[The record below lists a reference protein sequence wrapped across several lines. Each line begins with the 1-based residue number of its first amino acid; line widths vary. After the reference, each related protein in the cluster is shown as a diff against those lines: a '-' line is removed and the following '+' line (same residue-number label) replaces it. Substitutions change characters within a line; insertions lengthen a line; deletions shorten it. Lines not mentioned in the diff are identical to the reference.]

1 MNDSNMGMDLRR
13 WLYLGLSLLGMYFLM
28 GFFLGMP
35 GVLQVLIVSAQMSH
49 GAEVTVLNALA
60 SSFLQI
66 AVALFLLTRGKD
78 VAGALARRLDA

>member
-1 MNDSNMGMDLRR
+1 M
-13 WLYLGLSLLGMYFLM
+13 
-28 GFFLGMP
+28 
-35 GVLQVLIVSAQMSH
+35 
-49 GAEVTVLNALA
+49 LNALA